1 MATTVTVCKVDL
13 VDVIFTEVSQNGTK
27 QIFSNTAA
35 ALTAPETIEVEH
47 QLKQAGA
54 KGTDRHI
61 VTYRKGDVDATTG
74 QFSQLSLSLT
84 LNIPRAAGITA
95 AVVKDA
101 AKVLQCFMKQTEI
114 ANLQAGVTPSGDI
127 SVASFVPN

>member
-13 VDVIFTEVSQNGTK
+13 VDVIFTEVSQSGSK
-27 QIFSNTAA
+27 QSFLNTAS
-35 ALTAPETIEVEH
+35 ALTVPESIDVEH
-47 QLKQAGA
+47 QIKQAGA

-61 VTYRKGDVDATTG
+61 ITYKLGDVDATTG

-95 AVVKDA
+95 AKVKDA
-101 AKVLQCFMKQTEI
+101 AKVLQCFLKQTEI
-114 ANLQAGVTPSGDI
+114 ANIMSGVTPSGDI